1 MADKNQS
8 NPLSRLNPN
17 SMCGHVDFKTALASA
32 RTSERMHHA
41 WLLTGPN
48 GIGKASM
55 AYIAAA
61 WLLSDDALSDSLFGG
76 VPADFSLD
84 MDDSGAKQ
92 VLNGAHLH

>member
-1 MADKNQS
+1 MY
-8 NPLSRLNPN
+8 
-17 SMCGHVDFKTALASA
+17 GHVDFKTALASA

-61 WLLSDDALSDSLFGG
+61 WLL
-76 VPADFSLD
+76 
-84 MDDSGAKQ
+84 
-92 VLNGAHLH
+92 